1 MEFDIIFWDH
11 QYNLR
16 LLVNLAVVV
25 ALFTSLRFFSGMIAH
40 INASEELL
48 KKDNPAFGVSLAGT
62 AIGVTLMLS
71 GTIYGDPEISIFD
84 GATIIAFHGL
94 LGIGF
99 MAVTRIIF
107 DKIALAPISLRDEI
121 VKGNMAVA
129 IVDTGNVLAAA
140 LIIRAVMVWFPYTD
154 LESIGLLCL
163 CFALSQLMLTC
174 ATLARIRIFKAKH
187 KDFTA
192 EGELQGG
199 NIAYALAFA
208 GRLIGTALAIGMA
221 SELVSYEDT
230 GFLPMLAGWAVM
242 SFIVAVA
249 LKGLS
254 VLAER
259 VILVNVDMSLE
270 ILTQRN
276 IAVGAVRGA
285 IYISLGLLLAE
296 L

>member
-16 LLVNLAVVV
+16 LFTNLAVVV

-40 INASEELL
+40 INASEELF
-48 KKDNPAFGVSLAGT
+48 KKDNPAFGLTMAGT

-71 GTIYGDPEISIFD
+71 GAIYGDPEISIFD

-94 LGIGF
+94 LGLGF
-99 MAVTRIIF
+99 MAITRIIF
-107 DKIALAPISLRDEI
+107 DKVALAPISLRDEI
-121 VKGNMAVA
+121 VKGNVAVA
-129 IVDTGNVLAAA
+129 IADTGNVLAAA
-140 LIIRAVMVWFPYTD
+140 IIIRAVMVWFPYTD
-154 LESIGLLCL
+154 LQSIGLLCL
-163 CFALSQLMLTC
+163 CFALSQVMLTT
-174 ATLARIRIFKAKH
+174 ATLARIRIFKARH
-187 KDFTA
+187 KGFTS
-192 EGELQGG
+192 EGELEGG
-199 NIAYALAFA
+199 NIAYALQFA

-221 SELVSYEDT
+221 SELVSYEDS
-230 GFLPMLAGWAVM
+230 GFAAMLFGWALM
-242 SFIVAVA
+242 SFIVVVVLKA
-249 LKGLS
+249 LS
-254 VLAER
+254 MLAEH
-259 VILVNVDMSLE
+259 VILMKVDLSLE